1 MEEQHRF
8 FPSGVW
14 EGIYKYPS
22 EHDGSRHEMHFT
34 LNFKDG
40 VVTGTGTD
48 DVGGFS
54 WRGTYDTESYAVVM
68 TKSYTTHNVYYSGM
82 ADEIGIYGGWSLLN
96 AQQTSRLESAFGN
109 DWQTSMFDIFSS
121 AKGGFHL
128 WPRKGGE
135 EAEEEEVAEEVMVEV
150 LRSAAFRLPFLRLQP
165 EPEQHQTS
173 LKAERTAAQRLLN
186 GR

>member
-1 MEEQHRF
+1 MDEQHRF

-54 WRGTYDTESYAVVM
+54 WRGTYDSESFAVVM

-82 ADEIGIYGGWSLLN
+82 ADEIGIYGGWNLLN
-96 AQQTSRLESAFGN
+96 TQQTSRLKSVFGDN
-109 DWQTSMFDIFSS
+109 WRNTLGDI
-121 AKGGFHL
+121 AAGANGGFHL
-128 WPRKGGE
+128 WPRKGGKEAE
-135 EAEEEEVAEEVMVEV
+135 EAEVEV
-150 LRSAAFRLPFLRLQP
+150 QVKEVTMKPVA
-165 EPEQHQTS
+165 
-173 LKAERTAAQRLLN
+173 
-186 GR
+186 

>member
-1 MEEQHRF
+1 MDEQHRF

-54 WRGTYDTESYAVVM
+54 WRGTYDVASFAVVM
-68 TKSYTTHNVYYSGM
+68 TKSYSTHNVYYSGM
-82 ADEIGIYGGWSLLN
+82 ADEIGIYGGWNLLN
-96 AQQTSRLESAFGN
+96 SQQTSRLKNAFGEN
-109 DWQTSMFDIFSS
+109 WKNALGDFAAG

-135 EAEEEEVAEEVMVEV
+135 EAEEAEVEV
-150 LRSAAFRLPFLRLQP
+150 KVKEVKMKPVAFSPNNSYFRGHAF
-165 EPEQHQTS
+165 
-173 LKAERTAAQRLLN
+173 
-186 GR
+186 